1 MTASSGDDD
10 GNRLERALQLFLTA
24 APSSPAE
31 RDALLRAHPDL
42 ADLLAPMCGDDA
54 DAATSPT
61 PTAAAP
67 GPAAEGDE
75 QVLGDFRLVRELGRG
90 GMGVVY
96 EAWQRSLD
104 RRVAVKVLAPA
115 LVASPSAV
123 ARFRREAAAIGR
135 LHHAN
140 IVEVHG
146 FGTDGDRHFFAMQLV
161 DGKPLDEVAARFRS
175 PRAAV
180 ALCAQLADALA
191 HAHAQGLVHRDVKPA
206 NVLVRDD
213 DTPLLSDFGVAH
225 DSELPSVTREG
236 GFVGTLDYASPEQ
249 VRGEAIDARTD
260 VWSLGVI
267 LYELLTG
274 SAPFAAP
281 TQEALLRNVL
291 TSEPPS
297 LPKSAGV
304 DRDLTAMLAR
314 SLSKDRNRR
323 YATAAAF
330 ARDLRAWL
338 AGEPVTARLPGAG
351 ERLWRWAVREPWR
364 AVAAA
369 AFVLGLP
376 AITASVAYSLA
387 QAPLAQLGESR
398 AAELARQRLLA
409 EVWLAFDANDPT
421 PALRM
426 LPASTAAPDEEIE
439 ITRFLLSSP
448 AQRDAQMAT
457 IAALHGPAI
466 ELLRRSRAAPGTVP
480 QPTTDDPLEWFAAG
494 VLHYSLLL
502 QISDEDERAPFATAV
517 QTLQR
522 ASLLA
527 ATPQAHV
534 LLQLCRA
541 AARAEDRPTL
551 AAAEQALQR
560 HFGDVP
566 GLGERLQRG
575 RALLAEPQS
584 LEHFERVARQ
594 PGPERAT
601 MLINVA
607 VRRTQGGD
615 LTGAEAAVRE
625 ALAEAPENGR
635 AWNRLALVLA
645 AQGRRDESLAAVR
658 RATEVEPGY
667 ARHWNALGVEL
678 CNRREF
684 AEAETALRRAIE
696 LVPAYARA
704 HYNLGYALDCR
715 DALAEAIECYRRTLV
730 LQPDYTKAQINLA
743 SALWRTERGEQAYA
757 AAVRAAAMAPNHPLA
772 AQVLAE
778 AAARSGHTDHSVSA
792 ARNWIRLEPR
802 NGHAWH
808 RLAMALLPSKKT
820 GDVREVLAAAERAVE
835 LAPEVVRF
843 QLLLANARARSGD
856 RRGAEQLLDAID
868 VNQLDPQD
876 RAYVGELR
884 RFLAR

>member
-1 MTASSGDDD
+1 MSAAAGEDD
-10 GNRLERALQLFLTA
+10 GNRLERALQLFLAA
-24 APSSPAE
+24 APGSPAE
-31 RDALLRAHPDL
+31 REALLRAHPDL
-42 ADLLAPMCGDDA
+42 SDLLGPMCGDDA
-54 DAATSPT
+54 DAAAA
-61 PTAAAP
+61 PTAATA
-67 GPAAEGDE
+67 PAAGDDE

-213 DTPLLSDFGVAH
+213 DTPLLTDFGVAH

-267 LYELLTG
+267 LHELLAAE
-274 SAPFAAP
+274 APFAAP
-281 TQEALLRNVL
+281 TQEAVLRNIL
-291 TSEPPS
+291 TSEPRALRGTS
-297 LPKSAGV
+297 GV

-314 SLSKDRNRR
+314 SLSKERNRR

-387 QAPLAQLGESR
+387 QAPMVQLGESR

-409 EVWLAFDANDPT
+409 EVWLAHDASDPT
-421 PALRM
+421 SALR
-426 LPASTAAPDEEIE
+426 LLSAETAATDEELAV
-439 ITRFLLSSP
+439 THYLLLPP
-448 AQRDAQMAT
+448 AQRTAQMA
-457 IAALHGPAI
+457 AAAAFHGPAI
-466 ELLRRSRAAPGTVP
+466 ELLRRARAAPGTVP
-480 QPTTDDPLEWFAAG
+480 RPTTDDPLEWFAAG

-502 QISDEDERAPFATAV
+502 WISDEDETSAFLPAV
-517 QTLQR
+517 RTLQR
-522 ASLLA
+522 AALLA
-527 ATPQAHV
+527 NTPQAHV
-534 LLQLCRA
+534 LLMLCRA
-541 AARAEDRPTL
+541 AARADDRATL

-566 GLGERLQRG
+566 QLGDRLLRG
-575 RALLAEPQS
+575 RRLLSDSEN
-584 LEHFERVARQ
+584 LEHFERLARE
-594 PGPERAT
+594 PGPERVT

-607 VRRTQGGD
+607 VRRARGGD
-615 LTGAEAAVRE
+615 LAGAEAAVRE
-625 ALAEAPENGR
+625 ALAEAPDNGR
-635 AWNRLALVLA
+635 ALGRLGRVLV
-645 AQGRRDESLAAVR
+645 AQGRRDEGLAALR
-658 RATEVEPGY
+658 RAAEVEPGY
-667 ARHWNALGVEL
+667 ARHWNSLGAEL
-678 CNRREF
+678 CERREF
-684 AEAETALRRAIE
+684 AAAEAPLRQAIAI
-696 LVPAYARA
+696 VPAYARA
-704 HYNLGYALDCR
+704 HYNLGYVLDN
-715 DALAEAIECYRRTLV
+715 LGKTAEAIDCYRRAV
-730 LQPDYTKAQINLA
+730 ALQPDYVKAQINLT
-743 SALWRTERGEQAYA
+743 SALWRTKRYEEAYPE
-757 AAVRAAAMAPNHPLA
+757 AVRAAALAPDHALA
-772 AQVLAE
+772 AKLLAETAAQLGRTEQLE
-778 AAARSGHTDHSVSA
+778 AAAR
-792 ARNWIRLEPR
+792 NWVRLEPR
-802 NGHAWH
+802 NGQAWH
-808 RLAMALLPSKKT
+808 RLAMTLLPSRKPD
-820 GDVREVLAAAERAVE
+820 DVRETLAAAERTVE
-835 LAPEVVRF
+835 LAPDVARF
-843 QLLLANARARSGD
+843 RLLLANARARSGD
-856 RRGAEQLLDAID
+856 RTGARTMLDTVDQAQLEVAE
-868 VNQLDPQD
+868 
-876 RAYVGELR
+876 RSYVDELR